1 MTAQKKGFTIFTST
15 RVNKP
20 YTITQ
25 SNCSK
30 CTYPTNSG
38 GKMKKTLTAIL
49 TLFFAAGLS
58 FGQNLLNDSSF
69 ESGNLST
76 WNLTGDSAD
85 CYAEK
90 NKGNAHSGEW
100 SYHYWKKTAFTA
112 SLDKKITGL
121 SNGTYKLSVWSMGGG
136 GENAIKLFARNFDN
150 SGKEISAQIKNTG
163 WKKWKQYSIE
173 IPVQNG
179 EAEIGIFVDANKENW
194 GNLDDIE
201 LVKLN

>member
-1 MTAQKKGFTIFTST
+1 
-15 RVNKP
+15 
-20 YTITQ
+20 
-25 SNCSK
+25 
-30 CTYPTNSG
+30 
-38 GKMKKTLTAIL
+38 MKKTLTAIL

-69 ESGNLST
+69 ESENLST

-136 GENAIKLFARNFDN
+136 GENAIKLFARGFDN

>member
-1 MTAQKKGFTIFTST
+1 
-15 RVNKP
+15 
-20 YTITQ
+20 
-25 SNCSK
+25 
-30 CTYPTNSG
+30 
-38 GKMKKTLTAIL
+38 MKKTLTAIL

-150 SGKEISAQIKNTG
+150 SEKEISAQIKNTG
-163 WKKWKQYSIE
+163 WKKWKQYQLKFQFRTERLKLEFSLTRTKKTGE
-173 IPVQNG
+173 I
-179 EAEIGIFVDANKENW
+179 
-194 GNLDDIE
+194 LTT
-201 LVKLN
+201 

>member
-1 MTAQKKGFTIFTST
+1 MTAQKSGFTLFTST

-20 YTITQ
+20 CTITQ

-30 CTYPTNSG
+30 CTYPHKLRRKNEKNTYCHSD
-38 GKMKKTLTAIL
+38 A
-49 TLFFAAGLS
+49 FFAAGLS

-90 NKGNAHSGEW
+90 TKAMRIQENGATTTGKNSIHG
-100 SYHYWKKTAFTA
+100 FTRQ
-112 SLDKKITGL
+112 KITGL

-136 GENAIKLFARNFDN
+136 GENAIKLFARGFDN

-179 EAEIGIFVDANKENW
+179 EVEIGIFVDANKENW